1 MTRTVIRSK
10 LGKDGVLHLDVPFG
24 ISEAS
29 RDVEVTVEPVS
40 TGQQMTQEEW
50 QEWVMKMAGSIPDP
64 EFKRHPQGE
73 FEVRDPL

>member
-24 ISEAS
+24 VSEAS

-40 TGQQMTQEEW
+40 TQ
-50 QEWVMKMAGSIPDP
+50 P
-64 EFKRHPQGE
+64 
-73 FEVRDPL
+73 

>member
-29 RDVEVTVEPVS
+29 RDVEVTVEPVM
-40 TGQQMTQEEW
+40 TQPQMTQEEW
-50 QEWVMKMAGSIPDP
+50 AAFINRTAGTWQGEFTRP
-64 EFKRHPQGE
+64 EQGE
-73 FEVRDPL
+73 FETRDPL